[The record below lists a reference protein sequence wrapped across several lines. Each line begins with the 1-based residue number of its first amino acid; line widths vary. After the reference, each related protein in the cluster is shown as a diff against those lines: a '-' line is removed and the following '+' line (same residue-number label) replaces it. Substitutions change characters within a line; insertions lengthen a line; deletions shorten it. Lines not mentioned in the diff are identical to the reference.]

1 MSPQQDREKARIAAF
16 NKRKAMFAD
25 DDYGDEYGGGA
36 GGGVFKNTTLFAVL
50 PSDHCSVYKF
60 APFEV

>member
-1 MSPQQDREKARIAAF
+1 MFFAF
-16 NKRKAMFAD
+16 QIISINFKRMF
-25 DDYGDEYGGGA
+25 YLIFCGGA

-60 APFEV
+60 APFDV